1 MLQNIVLTSHR
12 IHKYTW
18 RPEFADFRKTDH
30 HTGDNNQEQTLLPE
44 SILWRKS
51 LVSEEFFLV
60 LSVGLELP
68 ASTSI
73 ALIQAVYN
81 RSLILLYKL
90 SYAAKLDQILR
101 MTRRSRSLTSG
112 SIPNLRDIAVDS
124 SIVMLAFINSEAH
137 TVNSTQSNR

>member
-1 MLQNIVLTSHR
+1 M
-12 IHKYTW
+12 
-18 RPEFADFRKTDH
+18 
-30 HTGDNNQEQTLLPE
+30 
-44 SILWRKS
+44 
-51 LVSEEFFLV
+51 

-137 TVNSTQSNR
+137 TVNSTQNNR